1 MFKELKETSSKELK
15 ESMRT
20 VSHQM
25 ESINK
30 EVKIIIKESIE
41 VLKLKKHNW
50 NEKFTRGVI
59 QHDEPEDE
67 RTSELENRSNEV
79 F

>member
-15 ESMRT
+15 ENMRS

-30 EVKIIIKESIE
+30 EVKIIIKDNIE
-41 VLKLKKHNW
+41 VLKLKKHN
-50 NEKFTRGVI
+50 
-59 QHDEPEDE
+59 
-67 RTSELENRSNEV
+67 
-79 F
+79 

>member
-20 VSHQM
+20 VSYQM

-30 EVKIIIKESIE
+30 EVKIIIKDNIE
-41 VLKLKKHNW
+41 VLKLKKHN
-50 NEKFTRGVI
+50 
-59 QHDEPEDE
+59 
-67 RTSELENRSNEV
+67 
-79 F
+79 